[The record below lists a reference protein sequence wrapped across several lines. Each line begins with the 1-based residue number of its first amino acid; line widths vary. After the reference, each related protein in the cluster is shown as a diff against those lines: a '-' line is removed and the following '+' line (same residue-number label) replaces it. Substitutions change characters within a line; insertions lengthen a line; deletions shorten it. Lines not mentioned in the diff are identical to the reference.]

1 MPLSEGV
8 FTVGTFAV
16 QALFAAPPGGGSLVC
31 GARDAEA
38 LTQARRAVG
47 GARGEL
53 IASKDTLCQMCDTT
67 VYLHSRVPGL
77 R

>member
-16 QALFAAPPGGGSLVC
+16 QALFAAPPGGASPVRD
-31 GARDAEA
+31 ARDGEA
-38 LTQARRAVG
+38 PTQARRAVG

-53 IASKDTLCQMCDTT
+53 IASKDTLCQMCDIV
-67 VYLHSRVPGL
+67 VYLPSRVPGL